1 MEPVPVLLGAFRM
14 TTAALALAALLLA
27 LWQLEKAKHRKTK
40 ADWKEARR
48 LQRKPWEV
56 ARG

>member
-1 MEPVPVLLGAFRM
+1 M
-14 TTAALALAALLLA
+14 TTAALLLSALLLA

-56 ARG
+56 TR